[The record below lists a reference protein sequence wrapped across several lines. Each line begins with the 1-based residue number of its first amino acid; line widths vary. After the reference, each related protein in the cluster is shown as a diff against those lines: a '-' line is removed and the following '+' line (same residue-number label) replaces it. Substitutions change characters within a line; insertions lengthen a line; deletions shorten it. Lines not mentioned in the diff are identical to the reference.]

1 VFIFLFMFMCFGD
14 RFLLTIGR
22 CTSSDFGG
30 YISLVD
36 RDLEIATSDSRVR
49 NEQGVGEN

>member
-1 VFIFLFMFMCFGD
+1 MFMFMFVRSVD
-14 RFLLTIGR
+14 RHLLTIGR
-22 CTSSDFGG
+22 CTDSDFGG